1 MVGFGSDGERAEG
14 YLARPAGGKG
24 PAVLVIQEW
33 WGLVD
38 HIKAVADRLADEG
51 FVALAPD
58 LYRGESTA
66 SPDEAGRLM
75 LALNIDRAVRD
86 LVGAVDYLLGLD
98 AVSSRSVGVVG
109 FCMGGQLA
117 LALGCATERVGA
129 VIDFYGVHPKVKLEW
144 PRLHAPVLGLF
155 GERDAFVTPAVAKR
169 LAEEIRAAG
178 KQIELEIYRGADHA
192 FFNDT
197 GPRYDADAAAAAYRR
212 VLGWF
217 GRFVADEG

>member
-1 MVGFGSDGERAEG
+1 MVEFASGEARVEG

-24 PAVLVIQEW
+24 AAVIVIQEW

-38 HIKAVADRLADEG
+38 HIKSVADRLADEG

-75 LALNIDRAVRD
+75 MALDIDRATND
-86 LVGAVDYLLGLD
+86 LVAAVDYLLGLD
-98 AVSSRSVGVVG
+98 AVSSRGVGVVG

-129 VIDFYGVHPKVKLEW
+129 VIDFYGVHPRVKLDW
-144 PRLHAPVLGLF
+144 NRLHAPVLGLF
-155 GERDAFVTPAVAKR
+155 GERDAFVTPAVAKK
-169 LAEEIRAAG
+169 LGEEIRGAG
-178 KQIELEIYRGADHA
+178 GQVEVVIYPRADHA
-192 FFNDT
+192 FFNDSR
-197 GPRYDADAAAAAYRR
+197 PDVYDRAAAGDAWRR
-212 VLGWF
+212 STEFLRANLG
-217 GRFVADEG
+217 